1 MFNYRGQRYKESY
14 HIIVV
19 NRALNIRKKYTIV
32 VILIVIKSLY
42 YSTSQIKRKKE
53 KKMKRFLNLLVVAIL
68 AGVITLG
75 AYKTFLEPEAIVFTE
90 NETTPKTS
98 LIPATYTTTN
108 LNTADT
114 NTDFTIAAEKTVNAV
129 VHVKQYGIT
138 KSPRNLMEYFRNG
151 GTTERRIQG
160 AGSGVII
167 TEDGYIVTNNHVID
181 GATDLEVTLNNNKS
195 YKAEVIGTA
204 PQSDIA
210 LIKIDTNEKLTYIPF
225 GDSNN
230 AKIGEWVLAVGNPF
244 NLTSTVT
251 AGIISAKSRDL
262 NEYDGN
268 FQSFIQTDAAI
279 NPGNSGGALVNIKGE
294 LIGINT
300 AITSQ
305 TGSYVGYAFAVPSN
319 NTRKIVEDILEFGDV
334 QKGIL
339 GINGGNLTSE
349 IKAKYNLNETQGVV
363 ITNVGEESG
372 AKKAGLKVGDIIKE
386 IDGIRIKKFSDL
398 TGYVNTKNPN
408 DVINVKIKRNSS
420 ELNLPVTLSKYVIQ
434 RYNIEDVGVEVANPN
449 PEYLKKFN
457 LDHGVIISKALSQ
470 KMQRYNL
477 EGLIIS
483 EIDGKKVKNV
493 LQVKQIIENK
503 YPEEDITISLI
514 DRDGEKRE
522 FVFQN

>member
-1 MFNYRGQRYKESY
+1 
-14 HIIVV
+14 
-19 NRALNIRKKYTIV
+19 
-32 VILIVIKSLY
+32 
-42 YSTSQIKRKKE
+42 
-53 KKMKRFLNLLVVAIL
+53 MKRFLSLLVVAIL
-68 AGVITLG
+68 AGAMTLG
-75 AYKTFLEPEAIVFTE
+75 AYKAFLEPDTVVITK
-90 NETTPKTS
+90 NEETPKTNI
-98 LIPATYTTTN
+98 IPTTYHSTN
-108 LNTADT
+108 LNAANT
-114 NTDFTIAAEKTVNAV
+114 NVDFTTAAEKTVNAV
-129 VHVKQYGIT
+129 VHVKQYGVT
-138 KSPRNLMEYFRNG
+138 KTPRNLMEYFRNG
-151 GTTERRIQG
+151 GATERRVQG

-195 YKAEVIGTA
+195 YKAEIIGTA

-210 LIKIDTNEKLTYIPF
+210 LLKIATDEKLSYIPF
-225 GDSNN
+225 GDSNS

-294 LIGINT
+294 LIGVNT

-319 NTRKIVEDILEFGDV
+319 NARKIVEDILEFGDV

-339 GINGGNLTSE
+339 GINGDNLTAE
-349 IKAKYNLNETQGVV
+349 IKEKYNLTVTQGVV
-363 ITNVGEESG
+363 ITNVGENSG
-372 AKKAGLKVGDIIKE
+372 AEKAGLEVGDIIRE
-386 IDGIRIKKFSDL
+386 IDGLPIRKFSDL
-398 TGYVNTKNPN
+398 TGYVNSKSPN
-408 DVINVKIKRNSS
+408 DIINVKVLRKQE
-420 ELNLPVTLSKYVIQ
+420 ELNLFVTLSKYVIQ

-449 PEYLKKFN
+449 PDYLKKFKLN
-457 LDHGVIISKALSQ
+457 HGVVISKSLSPR
-470 KMQRYNL
+470 MQRYNL

-493 LQVKQIIENK
+493 LQVKQIIEGK
-503 YPEEDITISLI
+503 YAEEDITISLI

>member
-1 MFNYRGQRYKESY
+1 
-14 HIIVV
+14 
-19 NRALNIRKKYTIV
+19 
-32 VILIVIKSLY
+32 
-42 YSTSQIKRKKE
+42 
-53 KKMKRFLNLLVVAIL
+53 MKRFLSLLVVAIL

-75 AYKTFLEPEAIVFTE
+75 TYKMFLETDPVVITK
-90 NETTPKTS
+90 NETTPKTTV
-98 LIPATYTTTN
+98 IPTTYNSTN
-108 LNTADT
+108 SSTVVPASI
-114 NTDFTIAAEKTVNAV
+114 DFTLAAEKTVNAV

-138 KSPRNLMEYFRNG
+138 KTPRNLMEYFRNG
-151 GTTERRIQG
+151 GSTERRIQG

-195 YKAEVIGTA
+195 YKAEIIGTA

-210 LIKIDTNEKLTYIPF
+210 LIKIDTDEKLSYIPF
-225 GDSNN
+225 GNSNT

-279 NPGNSGGALVNIKGE
+279 NPGNSGGALVNTRGE

-319 NTRKIVEDILEFGDV
+319 NARKIVEDILEFGDV
-334 QKGIL
+334 QRGIL
-339 GINGGNLTSE
+339 GINGDNLTKKVME
-349 IKAKYNLNETQGVV
+349 KYDLNETQGVV
-363 ITNVGEESG
+363 ITNVGEDSG
-372 AKKAGLKVGDIIKE
+372 AKKAGLKEGDVIKE
-386 IDGIRIKKFSDL
+386 IDGLKIKKFSDL
-398 TGYVNTKNPN
+398 TGYVNSKSPN
-408 DVINVKIKRNSS
+408 DVINVKILRENR
-420 ELNLPVTLSKYVIQ
+420 ELSVPVTLTKYVIQ

-449 PEYLKKFN
+449 PDYLKKFN
-457 LDHGVIISKALSQ
+457 LDHGVIISKALSPR
-470 KMQRYNL
+470 MQRYNL

-483 EIDGKKVKNV
+483 EIDNKKVKNV
-493 LQVKQIIENK
+493 LQVKQIIESK

>member
-1 MFNYRGQRYKESY
+1 
-14 HIIVV
+14 
-19 NRALNIRKKYTIV
+19 
-32 VILIVIKSLY
+32 
-42 YSTSQIKRKKE
+42 
-53 KKMKRFLNLLVVAIL
+53 MKRFFSLLVVAIL
-68 AGVITLG
+68 AGVMTLG
-75 AYKTFLEPEAIVFTE
+75 AYKLFLEPDPVVVTR
-90 NETTPKTS
+90 NDTTQKTS
-98 LIPATYTTTN
+98 LIPTTYTATN
-108 LNTADT
+108 VNNAGT
-114 NTDFTIAAEKTVNAV
+114 NVDFTVAAEKTVNAV
-129 VHVKQYGIT
+129 VHVKQYGISKT
-138 KSPRNLMEYFRNG
+138 PRNLMEYFRNG
-151 GTTERRIQG
+151 GSTERRIQG

-210 LIKIDTNEKLTYIPF
+210 LIKIDADEKLSYIPF
-225 GDSNN
+225 GNSNT

-279 NPGNSGGALVNIKGE
+279 NPGNSGGALVNIRGE

-319 NTRKIVEDILEFGDV
+319 NARKIVEDILEFGDV
-334 QKGIL
+334 QRGIL
-339 GINGGNLTSE
+339 GINGDNLTKQVME
-349 IKAKYNLNETQGVV
+349 KYNIDETQGVI
-363 ITNVGEESG
+363 ITNVGEDSG
-372 AKKAGLKVGDIIKE
+372 AKKAGLKEGDVIKE
-386 IDGIRIKKFSDL
+386 IDGLRIKKFADL
-398 TGYVNTKNPN
+398 TGYVNSKSPN
-408 DVINVKIKRNSS
+408 DIINVKIIRENK
-420 ELNLPVTLSKYVIQ
+420 ELNVPVTLSKYVIQ
-434 RYNIEDVGVEVANPN
+434 RYSIEDVGVEVANPN
-449 PEYLKKFN
+449 PEYLKKFD
-457 LDHGVIISKALSQ
+457 LDHGVIISKALSP

-483 EIDGKKVKNV
+483 EIDSKKVKDV
-493 LQVKQIIENK
+493 LQVKQIIESK

-514 DRDGEKRE
+514 DRNGEKRE